1 MEGLRSLLPLP
12 PPFRAKERL
21 DFSVLTVLDYCS
33 VGLQEGVT
41 FKSEKTSQPHDYPE
55 LT

>member
-1 MEGLRSLLPLP
+1 MEGLGFLLPLL

-33 VGLQEGVT
+33 VGTEEEGVT
-41 FKSEKTSQPHDYPE
+41 FKSEKISHMTAQS
-55 LT
+55 